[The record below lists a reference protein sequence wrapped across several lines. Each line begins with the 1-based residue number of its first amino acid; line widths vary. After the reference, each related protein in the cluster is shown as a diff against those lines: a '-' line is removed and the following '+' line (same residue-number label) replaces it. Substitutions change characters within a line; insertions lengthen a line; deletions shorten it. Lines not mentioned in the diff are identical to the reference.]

1 VRRFLAGLAATVSL
15 LAMSACSHQTTR
27 SNPESGYVSGN
38 GATQY
43 IALGRRENP
52 ITLSGTTL
60 DGKRYSIGSLKNQ
73 VIVVNVWASWCAP
86 CRAEA
91 TALSNVHSQFASKS
105 VAFVGIN
112 TRDSAAAARA
122 FTKRFT
128 TGYPSLQ
135 DADGVL
141 TLAFGNLGPSAT
153 PSTIILDRKHR
164 VAARILGGVTE
175 AELRSVIRAVLQDGI

>member
-1 VRRFLAGLAATVSL
+1 MRRFLACLTAVVSL
-15 LAMSACSHQTTR
+15 LPLSACSHQNTS

-38 GATQY
+38 GTTQY
-43 IALGRRENP
+43 ISVAKRENP

-60 DGKRYSIGSLKNQ
+60 EGKPYSLSSLKNQ
-73 VIVVNVWASWCAP
+73 VVVVNIWASWCAP

-91 TALSNVHSQFASKS
+91 TALTNVHTQFASKS
-105 VAFVGIN
+105 VSFVGIN
-112 TRDSAAAARA
+112 TRDSTAAALA

-141 TLAFGNLGPSAT
+141 TLAFGNLGPAAT

-175 AELRSVIRAVLQDGI
+175 AELRSVIRAVLQDGV